1 LFFDGVAPS
10 DFPRVPLPLYSRSFK
25 QPLPFPKK
33 SSILFLTGKII
44 HLAEKEPSM
53 YGDDRRQSRNGCS
66 SVFFIL
72 VIIVSAIGLYY
83 WFFTGR
89 VPKQVILE
97 ADFEQGMIESAPDDG
112 LARVLMTRKL
122 RVRDVVEALQKAS
135 QDDRVKG
142 LVARVGQSS
151 VRLAQVQEVRDAV
164 IAFRAAGKPAIA
176 YAETFGEAGPGN
188 ISFYLATAFDAV
200 YLQPSGDVG
209 LTGLI
214 FEQPFVRGTLDKL
227 GIIPRIDGR
236 KEYKSYRYMFTEKKY
251 LPPHREAITRVM
263 ESQFSQIVG
272 GIAAARKLTE
282 DQVLSLVN
290 DGPFLG
296 QQAVD
301 TKLIDGLGYR
311 DEVYERIKE
320 KAGARAE
327 LLSLTEYRT
336 RAGSPNKKGTTIA
349 LVYGVG
355 GIMRGKSGY
364 EPATGEIIMGSDTIA
379 SAIREAVEDKDVK
392 AILFRI
398 DSPGGSYVASDTIWR
413 EIINAKKAGKPVIA
427 SMGGTA
433 ASGGY
438 FIAMA
443 ADKIVAQPG
452 TITGS
457 IGVFGGK
464 MITTGLWNKLGIT
477 WDEVHT
483 SKNANAWSQTS
494 DFTPEQRARFSQ
506 WLDRVYDDF
515 TTKVSTNRK
524 LSKEEVEKIAKGRIW
539 TGEDAKRLGLVDE
552 LGGFPAALRLVR
564 IAAKLPENAPIRLK
578 VFPEKRSLVRII
590 SDLKLFGADTET
602 ESALARTLEEVQ
614 PLLRTIG
621 SLGPS
626 SRSEVLRVQED
637 EWTGVMEQ

>member
-1 LFFDGVAPS
+1 MYRDE
-10 DFPRVPLPLYSRSFK
+10 RK
-25 QPLPFPKK
+25 QN
-33 SSILFLTGKII
+33 
-44 HLAEKEPSM
+44 
-53 YGDDRRQSRNGCS
+53 RNGCS
-66 SVFFIL
+66 IVFFIFL
-72 VIIVSAIGLYY
+72 IAGTAIGLYY
-83 WFFTGR
+83 WLFTGR

-112 LARVLMTRKL
+112 LARVVMSKKL

-135 QDDRVKG
+135 QDERVKG
-142 LVARVGQSS
+142 LVARVGQSR
-151 VRLAQVQEVRDAV
+151 VKLAQVQEVRDAI
-164 IAFRAAGKPAIA
+164 IAFRATGKPAIA

-188 ISFYLATAFDAV
+188 TSYYLATAFDAV

-214 FEQPFVRGTLDKL
+214 YEQPFVRGTLDKL
-227 GIIPRIDGR
+227 GIVPRIEGR
-236 KEYKSYRYMFTEKKY
+236 KEYKSYRYMFTERRY

-263 ESQFSQIVG
+263 ESQFGQIVG
-272 GIAAARKLTE
+272 GIAAARKLAE
-282 DQVLSLVN
+282 EQVRSLVN
-290 DGPFLG
+290 EGPFLG

-301 TKLIDGLGYR
+301 AKLVDGLAYR
-311 DEVYERIKE
+311 DEVYDTIKV
-320 KAGARAE
+320 KAGAKAE
-327 LLSLTEYRT
+327 LLPLAEYRK
-336 RAGSPNKKGTTIA
+336 RAGSPYKKGKTIA
-349 LVYGVG
+349 LIYGVG

-364 EPATGEIIMGSDTIA
+364 EPVTGEIIMGSDTIA

-413 EIINAKKAGKPVIA
+413 EIVTARKEGKPVIA

-464 MITTGLWNKLGIT
+464 MITTGFWKKLGVT

-483 SKNANAWSQTS
+483 SRNADAWTQTR
-494 DFTPEQRARFSQ
+494 DFTPAQQARFAQ
-506 WLDRVYDDF
+506 WLDRVYEDF
-515 TTKVSTNRK
+515 TTKVSQSRK
-524 LSKEEVEKIAKGRIW
+524 LSKEAVEKIAKGRVW

-564 IAAKLPENAPIRLK
+564 TAAGLPENAAVRLK
-578 VFPEKRSLVRII
+578 VFPEKKSWITVI
-590 SDLKLFGADTET
+590 SDLKSVGADDET
-602 ESALARTLEEVQ
+602 EQALAHTLEEVQ

-626 SRSEVLRVQED
+626 SPAEVLRMQEFD
-637 EWTGVMEQ
+637 

>member
-1 LFFDGVAPS
+1 
-10 DFPRVPLPLYSRSFK
+10 
-25 QPLPFPKK
+25 
-33 SSILFLTGKII
+33 
-44 HLAEKEPSM
+44 M
-53 YGDDRRQSRNGCS
+53 YRDERKQSRNVCS
-66 SVFFIL
+66 VIFFIFL
-72 VIIVSAIGLYY
+72 IAGTAIGLYY
-83 WFFTGR
+83 WLFTGR

-112 LARVLMTRKL
+112 LARVVMSKKL

-135 QDDRVKG
+135 QDERVKG
-142 LVARVGQSS
+142 LVARVGQSR
-151 VRLAQVQEVRDAV
+151 VKLAQVQEVRDAI
-164 IAFRAAGKPAIA
+164 IAFRATGKPAIA

-188 ISFYLATAFDAV
+188 TSYYLATAFDAV

-214 FEQPFVRGTLDKL
+214 YEQPFVRGTLDKL
-227 GIIPRIDGR
+227 GIVPRIEGR
-236 KEYKSYRYMFTEKKY
+236 KEYKSYRYMFTERRY

-263 ESQFSQIVG
+263 ESQFGQIVG
-272 GIAAARKLTE
+272 GIAAARKLAE
-282 DQVLSLVN
+282 EQVRSLVN
-290 DGPFLG
+290 EGPFLG

-301 TKLIDGLGYR
+301 AKLVDGLAYR
-311 DEVYERIKE
+311 DEVYDTIKA
-320 KAGARAE
+320 KAGAKAE
-327 LLSLTEYRT
+327 LLPLAEYRK
-336 RAGSPNKKGTTIA
+336 RAGSPYKKGKTIA
-349 LVYGVG
+349 LIYGVG

-364 EPATGEIIMGSDTIA
+364 EPVTGEIIMGSDTIA

-413 EIINAKKAGKPVIA
+413 EIVKARKEGKPVIA

-464 MITTGLWNKLGIT
+464 MITTGFWNKLGVT

-483 SKNANAWSQTS
+483 SRNADAWTQTR
-494 DFTPEQRARFSQ
+494 DFTPAQQARFAQ
-506 WLDRVYDDF
+506 WLDRVYEDF
-515 TTKVSTNRK
+515 TTKVSQSRK
-524 LSKEEVEKIAKGRIW
+524 LSKEAVEKIAKGRVW

-564 IAAKLPENAPIRLK
+564 TAAGLPENAAVLLK
-578 VFPEKRSLVRII
+578 VFPEKTSWITVI
-590 SDLKLFGADTET
+590 SDLKSVGADDET
-602 ESALARTLEEVQ
+602 EQALAHTLEEVQ

-626 SRSEVLRVQED
+626 SPAQVLRMQEFD
-637 EWTGVMEQ
+637 

>member
-1 LFFDGVAPS
+1 MNRDDRGQNRGGCSLFF
-10 DFPRVPLPLYSRSFK
+10 F
-25 QPLPFPKK
+25 
-33 SSILFLTGKII
+33 I
-44 HLAEKEPSM
+44 
-53 YGDDRRQSRNGCS
+53 
-66 SVFFIL
+66 FFIT
-72 VIIVSAIGLYY
+72 VVAIALYY
-83 WFFTGR
+83 WVFAGR
-89 VPKQVILE
+89 VPKRVILE
-97 ADFEQGMIESAPDDG
+97 ADFEQGMIEQAPDDG
-112 LARVLMTRKL
+112 LARVLMTKKL

-142 LVARVGQSS
+142 LVARVGQTK

-164 IAFRAAGKPAIA
+164 IAFRATGKPAIA

-188 ISFYLATAFDAV
+188 TSYYLATAFDTV
-200 YLQPSGDVG
+200 YLQPSGDLG

-214 FEQPFVRGTLDKL
+214 YEQPFVRGTLDKL

-263 ESQFSQIVG
+263 ESQFRQIAG

-282 DQVLSLVN
+282 EQVVSLIN
-290 DGPFLG
+290 EGPFLG
-296 QQAVD
+296 KQAID
-301 TKLIDGLGYR
+301 AKLIDGVGYR
-311 DEVYERIKE
+311 DEVYARIKE
-320 KAGARAE
+320 KAGADAE
-327 LLSLTEYRT
+327 LLSLTDYRK
-336 RAGSPNKKGTTIA
+336 RAGSPYKKGTTIA

-355 GIMRGKSGY
+355 AVMRGKSGY
-364 EPATGEIIMGSDTIA
+364 EPATGEVIMGSDTLA
-379 SAIREAVEDKDVK
+379 SAIRDAVEDKDVK

-464 MITTGLWNKLGIT
+464 MITTGFWNKLGVT

-483 SKNANAWSQTS
+483 SKNADAWSQTR
-494 DFTPEQRARFSQ
+494 DFTPAQQARFSQ

-515 TTKVSTNRK
+515 TGKVSTSRR
-524 LSKEEVEKIAKGRIW
+524 LSREEVEKIAKGRIW

-564 IAAKLPENAPIRLK
+564 IAAKLPENAPVRFK
-578 VFPEKRSLVRII
+578 VFPEKKTLIRII
-590 SDLKLFGADTET
+590 SDLKVFGAED
-602 ESALARTLEEVQ
+602 ESALARTLEQVQ
-614 PLLRTIG
+614 PLVRTIG

-626 SRSEVLRVQED
+626 SRSEVLRMPD
-637 EWTGVMEQ
+637 NEWPGGGN

>member
-1 LFFDGVAPS
+1 MYRD
-10 DFPRVPLPLYSRSFK
+10 DRKQSRS
-25 QPLPFPKK
+25 
-33 SSILFLTGKII
+33 
-44 HLAEKEPSM
+44 
-53 YGDDRRQSRNGCS
+53 GCS
-66 SVFFIL
+66 VIFFIFL
-72 VIIVSAIGLYY
+72 ITVIAIGLYY
-83 WFFTGR
+83 WLFTGR

-97 ADFEQGMIESAPDDG
+97 ADFEQGMTESVPDDG
-112 LARVLMTRKL
+112 LARVLMSKKL

-135 QDDRVKG
+135 HDDRVKG
-142 LVARVGQSS
+142 LVARVGQSR
-151 VRLAQVQEVRDAV
+151 VRLAQVQEVRDAI
-164 IAFRAAGKPAIA
+164 IAFRATGKPAIA

-188 ISFYLATAFDAV
+188 TSYYLATAFDAV

-214 FEQPFVRGTLDKL
+214 YEQPFVRGTLDKL

-236 KEYKSYRYMFTEKKY
+236 KEYKSYRYMFTERKY

-263 ESQFSQIVG
+263 ESQFSQIVK
-272 GIAAARKLTE
+272 GISVARKLTE
-282 DQVLSLVN
+282 EQVRSLVD

-296 QQAVD
+296 KQAVD
-301 TKLIDGLGYR
+301 AKLVDGLAYR
-311 DEVYERIKE
+311 DEVYDRIKE
-320 KAGARAE
+320 KAGKKAE
-327 LLSLTEYRT
+327 VLSLTEYRK
-336 RAGSPNKKGTTIA
+336 RAGSPYKKGTTIA

-379 SAIREAVEDKDVK
+379 AAIREAVEDKDVK

-398 DSPGGSYVASDTIWR
+398 DSPGGSYVASDTIRR
-413 EIINAKKAGKPVIA
+413 ELINAKKAGKPVIA

-452 TITGS
+452 TVTGS

-464 MITTGLWNKLGIT
+464 MITTEFWNKLGVT
-477 WDEVHT
+477 WDEMHT
-483 SKNANAWSQTS
+483 SKNANAWTQTS
-494 DFTPEQRARFSQ
+494 DFTPEQQARFSQ

-515 TTKVSTNRK
+515 TTKVSTSRK
-524 LSKEEVEKIAKGRIW
+524 LSREEVEKIAKGRIW

-564 IAAKLPENAPIRLK
+564 IVAKLPENAPVRLK
-578 VFPEKRSLVRII
+578 VFPEKKALIKII
-590 SDLKLFGADTET
+590 SDLKSFGAEDET
-602 ESALARTLEEVQ
+602 ESALARTLEEAQ

-626 SRSEVLRVQED
+626 SRSEVLRMPD
-637 EWTGVMEQ
+637 NEWTGVMEQ